1 MVELFK
7 HENPLVCALELSTLE
22 YVESALFRIE
32 RGDSSLDRRERINN
46 KEAPGRVHF
55 GSEGGAPN
63 GNRPDPPPSKPT
75 GQTGSLSTM

>member
-1 MVELFK
+1 MKNSPAARGGGGAELFK

-46 KEAPGRVHF
+46 KEAPRFGGRRI
-55 GSEGGAPN
+55 GLYS
-63 GNRPDPPPSKPT
+63 
-75 GQTGSLSTM
+75 